1 MNKKR
6 FKQVC
11 ETCGSENVKVDAWA
25 VWDTDTQQWELQSTY
40 DHAYCDDCAGECHV
54 EEVEIKQ

>member
-11 ETCGSENVKVDAWA
+11 ETCGSENVKADAWA
-25 VWDTDTQQWELQSTY
+25 AWDKESQRWELENVFENS
-40 DHAYCDDCAGECHV
+40 YCGDCQGECHV